1 MYDFKRYSRFAPKYG
16 IWHSWITTMSY
27 ENERLNTLVKTLY
40 DLVEREDKD
49 TILAAVEEREEA
61 RWLNSI
67 R

>member
-1 MYDFKRYSRFAPKYG
+1 MYDFTKYDRFATRYG
-16 IWHSWITTMSY
+16 IWHSGITALSH
-27 ENERLNTLVKTLY
+27 EVDRLNMLVRILY

-49 TILAAVEEREEA
+49 MILAAVEEREEA